1 MMEKIRHAKRLW
13 DSLVEQ
19 GERFGS
25 FYPALQ
31 AFRERS
37 CPGTLGNALE
47 EFLFDLQE
55 LQYDANL
62 EDMAASP
69 PREYRG
75 YASPFFHEDP
85 EEMGDSWEDPAPVP
99 IEGTKRIL
107 LGRTISPLSK
117 PQRFEVSDWGS
128 WISGEKLFF
137 FNDTSRK
144 ELRNSPGKRV
154 LALVAKNRMGGWLI
168 PLF

>member
-19 GERFGS
+19 KERLGS

-37 CPGTLGNALE
+37 RPGTLENALE
-47 EFLFDLQE
+47 EFLLDLQE

-62 EDMAASP
+62 EEMAAGNP
-69 PREYRG
+69 PRGYRG
-75 YASPFFHEDP
+75 YTSPFHEDP
-85 EEMGDSWEDPAPVP
+85 EEMGDPWENPTPVP

-128 WISGEKLFF
+128 WVFGEKLFF
-137 FNDTSRK
+137 FNDTSCKGLRAN
-144 ELRNSPGKRV
+144 ELPHLS
-154 LALVAKNRMGGWLI
+154 
-168 PLF
+168 